1 MKKKILL
8 FLLMTALM
16 LLSLVNLASAAG
28 EGNRRATVIEATCS
42 RLPDIRVIVPSTME
56 VLINPYQIP
65 VDILDKKVD
74 DQIIAS
80 QVALK
85 NESEVPLVVSVSITT
100 AIKEN
105 SDMMLAADSTI
116 GQGLTSKRAFLFF
129 EIQAVSD
136 PNQVAWNTTYD
147 EEKHLLIRTGT
158 KTRRNMV
165 TLGAE
170 GKALSYGAF
179 RVSGDCVSAPRSAWT
194 DSDGIDVSIAFTFK
208 ATENAPQE

>member
-28 EGNRRATVIEATCS
+28 REHQFTTVIEAACS
-42 RLPDIRVIVPSTME
+42 RLPEIRVVVPSTME

-85 NESEVPLVVSVSITT
+85 NESEVPLIVDISITT
-100 AIKEN
+100 EIKGD
-105 SDMMLAADSTI
+105 SDMILAADSTI

-129 EIQAVSD
+129 EIQAVND
-136 PNQVAWNTTYD
+136 PNQVTWNTTYD
-147 EEKHLLIRTGT
+147 ECNGQAYL
-158 KTRRNMV
+158 
-165 TLGAE
+165 
-170 GKALSYGAF
+170 
-179 RVSGDCVSAPRSAWT
+179 
-194 DSDGIDVSIAFTFK
+194 
-208 ATENAPQE
+208 